1 FFFSSRRRHTSW
13 PRDWSSDVCSSDLKR
28 TGERGHAGESASF
41 RANGFVKRYGE
52 GAIADGSLVRAV
64 AITALALE
72 FRVCTGGPIEDNES
86 LRIFHRYGAQEH
98 GVDEAEDG
106 GVRADTEGQGE
117 DGDGGEAGGL
127 AQHPQAVV

>member
-1 FFFSSRRRHTSW
+1 
-13 PRDWSSDVCSSDLKR
+13 
-28 TGERGHAGESASF
+28 
-41 RANGFVKRYGE
+41 
-52 GAIADGSLVRAV
+52 LVRAV

-86 LRIFHRYGAQEH
+86 LRIFHWYGAQEH

-127 AQHPQAVV
+127 AQHHQAEVQILYELLNPVYATRSEERRVGKECGTRGGGRW